1 MAHFAKLSED
11 NVVLAIHVVNNDVIN
26 FNGVESEQAGI
37 EFLSGLHGHSNWKQ
51 TSYNARIRK
60 NYAGAGYTYDESR
73 DAFIPP
79 KQYNSWVLNENL
91 CRWESSIEYPNDGKM
106 YLWDE
111 ETISWKENINDA
123 N

>member
-1 MAHFAKLSED
+1 MAHFAKLSDD
-11 NVVLAIHVVNNDVIN
+11 NVVLAIHVVNNSVIN
-26 FNGVESEQAGI
+26 FNGIESEQAGI

-60 NYAGAGYTYDESR
+60 NYAGINYTYDESR

-79 KQYNSWVLNENL
+79 KEFNSWVLKEDL
-91 CRWESSIEYPNDGKM
+91 CRWESPIEYPNDGKM

-111 ETISWKENINDA
+111 ATISWKENINDP

>member
-1 MAHFAKLSED
+1 MAHFAKLSDD
-11 NVVLAIHVVNNDVIN
+11 NVVLAIHVVNNSVIN

-37 EFLSGLHGHSNWKQ
+37 EFLSTLHGHSNWKQ

-60 NYAGAGYTYDESR
+60 NYAGINYSYDESR

-79 KQYNSWVLNENL
+79 KEFNSWVLNEDL
-91 CRWESSIEYPNDGKM
+91 CRWESPIEYPSDGKM

-111 ETISWKENINDA
+111 ATISWKENINDS